1 MVDTL
6 QQRAARGAVLIS
18 GLSLFQ
24 RLVTLPASIVLARV
38 LTPTD
43 YGIYAITG
51 FIVAFFSIFSNV
63 GFGAA
68 LIQQNEPPS
77 REDLT
82 TTFTVQMAL
91 VCGLTA
97 IGFLIA
103 EPASQAYQLSEE
115 GVWLIR
121 VLLLS
126 LPLSLLRTIPALLLE
141 RELRFGRVSI
151 IEAVETFSFYG
162 TAVTLALLDFGTWS
176 FIWATIVRG
185 ALGVGVALVL
195 SPWRPG
201 IGFSRSVAE
210 RLIRFG
216 LPYQLRLALTFFRD
230 ALTPTVLGLLLGAA
244 AVGYINWAFAF
255 ALLPVLLTGPLG
267 RVMFP
272 AISRA
277 QNDPSLLKNMIE
289 RSLRL
294 SAIVFF
300 PVSFLMIGAAPE
312 IVRYIYTEKWAPA
325 LPAFYLF
332 SVSIWPGALL
342 ATLAF
347 NVFNGMGH
355 SKLAL
360 YLIILYGA
368 LDWLIGV
375 PLVLWLGFNGI
386 AVGAALVAY
395 IMVPVVARTLKR
407 IVAVSIIPQ
416 TIRPFVTG
424 ACAALVEVGLLAVL
438 PPGLL
443 SLAVAMSCAALV
455 YIGVI
460 AVWEQTILRITLRRT
475 LPLRFQGLF
484 RWYLAPQD

>member
-6 QQRAARGAVLIS
+6 QQRTARGAVLIS

-38 LTPTD
+38 LTPID
-43 YGIYAITG
+43 YGIFGITS

-68 LIQQNEPPS
+68 LIQQSEPPS

-91 VCGLTA
+91 VCGMTA
-97 IGFLIA
+97 VGFLIA
-103 EPASQAYQLSEE
+103 EPASQAYQLNEE

-141 RELRFGRVSI
+141 RELLFGRVSI
-151 IEAVETFSFYG
+151 IEAVETLSFYG
-162 TAVTLALLDFGTWS
+162 TAVVLALLDFGTWS
-176 FIWATIVRG
+176 FVWATIVRG
-185 ALGVGVALVL
+185 ILGVGVALVL

-216 LPYQLRLALTFFRD
+216 LPYQLREVLTIFKD
-230 ALTPTVLGLLLGAA
+230 ALTPIVLGLLVGAA
-244 AVGYINWAFAF
+244 AVGYITWAVTF
-255 ALLPVLLTGPLG
+255 ALLPVLLTGPLW

-272 AISRA
+272 AVSRA
-277 QNDPSLLKNMIE
+277 QSDPALLKSLIE

-300 PVSFLMIGAAPE
+300 PLSFLLMGAAPE
-312 IVRYIYTEKWAPA
+312 IIEYIYTEQWAPA
-325 LPAFYLF
+325 LPAIYLF
-332 SVSIWPGALL
+332 SISIWPGALI

-347 NVFNGMGH
+347 TVFNGMGR

-360 YLIILYGA
+360 YFLILYGA

-386 AVGAALVAY
+386 AIRAVLVAY
-395 IMVPVVARTLKR
+395 ITLPVLVRMLKS
-407 IVAVSIIPQ
+407 IVDVSIIPQ
-416 TIRPFVTG
+416 TIRPFATG
-424 ACAALVEVGLLAVL
+424 AGAALIEVGLLAVL
-438 PPGLL
+438 PPGVI
-443 SLAVAMSCAALV
+443 SLAVAMSCAALL
-455 YIGVI
+455 YIVVI
-460 AVWEQTILRITLRRT
+460 AVWEQNILRITLRRT
-475 LPLRFQGLF
+475 LPLRFQGFF

>member
-6 QQRAARGAVLIS
+6 QQRAARGAVFIS

-43 YGIYAITG
+43 YGIYGIVS
-51 FIVAFFSIFSNV
+51 FIVTFFTTFSNV

-68 LIQQNEPPS
+68 LIQQSEPPS

-91 VCGLTA
+91 VCGMTA
-97 IGFLIA
+97 IGFVIA
-103 EPASQAYQLSEE
+103 EPVSQAYQLSEE

-141 RELRFGRVSI
+141 RELLFGRVSI

-162 TAVTLALLDFGTWS
+162 TAVALSLLNFGTWS
-176 FIWATIVRG
+176 FIWATVVRG

-201 IGFSRSVAE
+201 LGFSRSVAE

-216 LPYQLRLALTFFRD
+216 LPYQLRLALTLLRD
-230 ALTPTVLGLLLGAA
+230 ALTPTVLGLLVGAA
-244 AVGYINWAFAF
+244 AVGYITWAFTF
-255 ALLPVLLTGPLG
+255 ALLPVLLTGPLW

-300 PVSFLMIGAAPE
+300 PLSFLMMGAAPE
-312 IVRYIYTEKWAPA
+312 IVRYIYTEQWAPA
-325 LPAFYLF
+325 LPAIYLF

-386 AVGAALVAY
+386 AIGAVLVAY
-395 IMVPVVARTLKR
+395 IMVPVVVRVLKS
-407 IVAVSIIPQ
+407 IVTVSIISQ
-416 TIRPFVTG
+416 TVRPFVTG

-438 PPGLL
+438 PPGVI
-443 SLAVAMSCAALV
+443 SLAVSMSCAALV
-455 YIGVI
+455 YIVVI
-460 AVWEQTILRITLRRT
+460 AVWEQSILRITLRRM